1 VELLGRKD
9 KRGGGRRERAVRST
23 PPQLGP
29 DDVRWERI
37 CSWACLESLNTM
49 KYRHMFSSKGK
60 NGDYVEHD
68 IR

>member
-1 VELLGRKD
+1 MVELLGSKD
-9 KRGGGRRERAVRST
+9 KQGDGRRERAVRST
-23 PPQLGP
+23 PPQLGLMTQ
-29 DDVRWERI
+29 DGDE
-37 CSWACLESLNTM
+37 SAFGCLESLSTT